1 MFRKLIVL
9 AILPI
14 FLFITPMAAEARTS
28 THKLRSSQRS
38 AELAANPALAEFTH
52 KRKVSVAG
60 EVITLPGM
68 ISSQTFL
75 ISLGPG
81 KSIPVYL
88 RSKEFP
94 DMQIGDTVAVAGA
107 VSITRGEKRISVK
120 EGTNIRVIKR
130 GGLASAP
137 MDTSISDL
145 PNKPLNAWLQVRG
158 EITERTAG
166 HIYLDDGSGEVFIPL
181 KKNMRKAKSV
191 WKLGDRVRVTGILG
205 RTKKGE
211 VQLIPM
217 SIKDLET
224 ASSTYATT
232 TAFTNHGRADLSVI
246 KKYLIATVAGLLT
259 VLAAILI
266 KMRWNPIFVTLFKR
280 SKNSC

>member
-1 MFRKLIVL
+1 MFQRLIVL
-9 AILPI
+9 IILPI
-14 FLFITPMAAEARTS
+14 FLFITPIAADARAS
-28 THKLRSSQRS
+28 TYKSRSSSRG
-38 AELAANPALAEFTH
+38 AELVANPALAEFTH

-75 ISLGPG
+75 ISLGTG

-94 DMQIGDTVAVAGA
+94 DMQIGDTVAVAGTI
-107 VSITRGEKRISVK
+107 SIARGEKRISVK
-120 EGTNIRVIKR
+120 KGADIRVIKR

-137 MDTSISDL
+137 IDTPISDL

-158 EITERTAG
+158 EITERTANR
-166 HIYLDDGSGEVFIPL
+166 IYLDDGSGEVFIPL

-191 WKLGDRVRVTGILG
+191 WKLGDQVQVIGISA

-211 VQLIPM
+211 LQLIPF
-217 SIKDLET
+217 SINDLKPV
-224 ASSTYATT
+224 SSTFVTS
-232 TAFTNHGRADLSVI
+232 TALVNQERADLSVI

-266 KMRWNPIFVTLFKR
+266 KMRWRPIFLNSFFKR
-280 SKNSC
+280 GKN